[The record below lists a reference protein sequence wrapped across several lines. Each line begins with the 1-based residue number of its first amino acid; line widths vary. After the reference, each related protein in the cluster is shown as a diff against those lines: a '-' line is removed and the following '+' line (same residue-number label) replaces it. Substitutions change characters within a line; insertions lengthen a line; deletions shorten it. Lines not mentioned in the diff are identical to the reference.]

1 MKQVYKLNTKMLEDS
16 ENFCNFYEKLSAK
29 RRQKIDGYRMEK
41 DKLLSLGAGILIDK
55 GLETFGLREANVR
68 IAEGT
73 YGKPY
78 FPDYPDIHFNV
89 SHSEKMVIAVFADV
103 EVGCDIEYV
112 DSVDLNLA
120 ERFFCKP
127 EYEFIMGHL
136 EQEKKEA
143 FYRIWTIKESFMKA
157 VGSGMILPLDK
168 FCIKIGGNIQVEQHY
183 NNEEYGIEDWKEGEY
198 HAALCWNRGKKVR
211 VRKAYM
217 DF

>member
-1 MKQVYKLNTKMLEDS
+1 MKQVYKLNIKMLEDS

-136 EQEKKEA
+136 EQERKEA

-157 VGSGMILPLDK
+157 VGSGMMLPLDK

-198 HAALCWNRGKKVR
+198 HAALCWNRGKR
-211 VRKAYM
+211 VCE
-217 DF
+217 

>member
-136 EQEKKEA
+136 EQERKEA

-157 VGSGMILPLDK
+157 VGSGMMLPLDK

-198 HAALCWNRGKKVR
+198 HAALCWHRGKKVR
-211 VRKAYM
+211 EWGLKTP
-217 DF
+217 

>member
-1 MKQVYKLNTKMLEDS
+1 M
-16 ENFCNFYEKLSAK
+16 
-29 RRQKIDGYRMEK
+29 
-41 DKLLSLGAGILIDK
+41 LSLGSGILIDK
-55 GLETFGLREANVR
+55 GLEKFGLRESDVR

-103 EVGCDIEYV
+103 EVGCDIEYIGTI
-112 DSVDLNLA
+112 DLKLA

-127 EYEFIMGHL
+127 EYEFIMGRQ
-136 EQEKKEA
+136 EQERKEA

-157 VGSGMILPLDK
+157 VGSGMMLPLDK

-198 HAALCWNRGKKVR
+198 HAALCWNRGKR
-211 VRKAYM
+211 VCE
-217 DF
+217 